1 MILQGV
7 FHAVIGEDE
16 GEFNSN
22 EVITHLCNKLVT
34 RHTHIFGNVIAN
46 NADEAL
52 KAWEAA
58 KAVEKSQQSIAD
70 KINGV
75 AKALPCLQKAAKYQ
89 KYLAKAGMDFEN
101 ISQIKDKIFE
111 EINEVLGA
119 SNSNLEMEC
128 GDLLFAVVNLLRF
141 LGVDGEV
148 ALNKACAKF
157 AGRVVIVEQKCE
169 KKGVALGDLTA
180 AEQDNLWQ
188 EAKKNENR

>member
-75 AKALPCLQKAAKYQ
+75 AKALPCLTLQ
-89 KYLAKAGMDFEN
+89 
-101 ISQIKDKIFE
+101 
-111 EINEVLGA
+111 
-119 SNSNLEMEC
+119 
-128 GDLLFAVVNLLRF
+128 R
-141 LGVDGEV
+141 
-148 ALNKACAKF
+148 
-157 AGRVVIVEQKCE
+157 
-169 KKGVALGDLTA
+169 
-180 AEQDNLWQ
+180 
-188 EAKKNENR
+188 